1 MPNRGEKLDGTHDY
15 ETEGDVSGAT
25 QTRFPGAHQRDWTE
39 NQIEHRL
46 TEKLEGLSDKALT
59 AHEKQH
65 DITQYTPGDRLEVQE
80 ARVTAVN
87 SMGFATQAE
96 KSEAVFHLTENVFK
110 PVFERAE
117 MAEAHSQW
125 VETDTSQPHRDME
138 SYNKDIF
145 KQLETLHT
153 EYYATMNA
161 GTSLA
166 EREGFP
172 ELSKTLAGQLD
183 SILEKTIEIDVSDS
197 QIRTI
202 RDRHRERESVPG

>member
-1 MPNRGEKLDGTHDY
+1 MPNRGERLDHTPDH
-15 ETEGDVSGAT
+15 ETEGNVSGAT
-25 QTRFPGAHQRDWTE
+25 QTKFPGANQRDWTE
-39 NQIEHRL
+39 NHLEHRL
-46 TEKLEGLSDKALT
+46 AEKLEGLSDKALT

-65 DITQYTPGDRLEVQE
+65 DITKYPPEDRLEVQE

-87 SMGFATQAE
+87 SIGFATQAE
-96 KSEAVFHLTENVFK
+96 KSEAVFHITESVFK

-125 VETDTSQPHRDME
+125 VETDNSQPHREME
-138 SYNKDIF
+138 NYDQNIF

-166 EREGFP
+166 ERESYP
-172 ELSKTLAGQLD
+172 ELGKALAGQLD
-183 SILEKTIEIDVSDS
+183 SILEKAIDIDVSDT
-197 QIRTI
+197 QIRAI
-202 RDRHRERESVPG
+202 RDRYRERESVPG